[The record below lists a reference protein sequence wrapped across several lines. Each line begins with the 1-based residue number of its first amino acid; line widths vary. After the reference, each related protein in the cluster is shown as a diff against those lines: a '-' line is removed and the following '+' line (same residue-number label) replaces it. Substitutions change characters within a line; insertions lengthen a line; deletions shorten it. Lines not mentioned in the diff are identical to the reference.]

1 MSTIDLLTRVNTV
14 IKKYEKYDPQK
25 EKGATDIPNHDHWL
39 KLYTSLQ
46 DDLNDALKVFFRTQT
61 WTKMLQKCPCNPTSH
76 IARYSRT
83 LLLAITGHAA
93 CRTRNLGLQSVF
105 SPSKMSIAIIT
116 QSNHIII
123 LLERVCEEKHE
134 HLCVIQNVRVAE

>member
-46 DDLNDALKVFFRTQT
+46 DDLNDALKVFFCTQT
-61 WTKMLQKCPCNPTSH
+61 WTRMLQKCSCNPTVH

-83 LLLAITGHAA
+83 LLLPITGHAA
-93 CRTRNLGLQSVF
+93 CRTRNLRLQSVF
-105 SPSKMSIAIIT
+105 GPSKMGWDVNNDHHTI
-116 QSNHIII
+116 QSYYNSVGTSVK
-123 LLERVCEEKHE
+123 RSMNT
-134 HLCVIQNVRVAE
+134 CV